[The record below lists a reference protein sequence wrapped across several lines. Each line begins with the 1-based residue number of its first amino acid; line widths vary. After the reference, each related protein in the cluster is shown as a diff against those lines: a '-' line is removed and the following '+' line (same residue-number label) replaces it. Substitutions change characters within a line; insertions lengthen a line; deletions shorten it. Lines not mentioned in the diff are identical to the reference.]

1 MLVFVEGKFKDSFVV
16 LLRGVHIM
24 RHEKL
29 EDHPAVLRLFEYYAD
44 SRCLAMQLQTWR

>member
-1 MLVFVEGKFKDSFVV
+1 MGDMLVFVEGKFNDSFV
-16 LLRGVHIM
+16 VHIM